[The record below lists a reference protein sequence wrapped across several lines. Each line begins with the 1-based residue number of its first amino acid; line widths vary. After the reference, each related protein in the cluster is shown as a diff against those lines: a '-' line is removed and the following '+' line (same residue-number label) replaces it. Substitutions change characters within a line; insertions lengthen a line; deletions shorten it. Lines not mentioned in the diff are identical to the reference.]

1 MDDLS
6 AALSGFLSQP
16 GAMEQLQ
23 DMARQ
28 LGLSPPS
35 DGATPQQQPEV
46 AERPDGGNLLSGL
59 SPESLSTLLK
69 AFHEAEKPDEST
81 ALLTALRPLL
91 RPERQSRLDQA
102 LRAMS
107 LMRAA
112 KLASAVL
119 EQDNHV

>member
-28 LGLSPPS
+28 LGLSPPP
-35 DGATPQQQPEV
+35 DGAAPQQPEV
-46 AERPDGGNLLSGL
+46 PEHPDGGNLLSGL

-112 KLASAVL
+112 KLASTVL

>member
-35 DGATPQQQPEV
+35 DGAAPQQPPEV

>member
-28 LGLSPPS
+28 LGLSPPPEGS
-35 DGATPQQQPEV
+35 PPQQPE
-46 AERPDGGNLLSGL
+46 ASAAPDGGNLLSGL
-59 SPESLSTLLK
+59 SPEVLTTLLH

-91 RPERQSRLDQA
+91 RPERQARLDQA
-102 LRAMS
+102 LRALS

-112 KLASAVL
+112 RLAGTVL
-119 EQDNHV
+119 EQNDHV

>member
-28 LGLSPPS
+28 LGLSPPPDS
-35 DGATPQQQPEV
+35 PPPQQPE
-46 AERPDGGNLLSGL
+46 APAAPDGSNLLSGL
-59 SPESLSTLLK
+59 SPEVLSTLLK

-112 KLASAVL
+112 RLASAVL
-119 EQDNHV
+119 EQDDHV

>member
-35 DGATPQQQPEV
+35 GGAAPQQQPEV

>member
-28 LGLSPPS
+28 LGLSPLP
-35 DGATPQQQPEV
+35 DGAAPQQPEV
-46 AERPDGGNLLSGL
+46 PEHPDGGNLLSGL

-112 KLASAVL
+112 KLASTVL

>member
-28 LGLSPPS
+28 LGLSPPP
-35 DGATPQQQPEV
+35 DGAAPQQQPEV
-46 AERPDGGNLLSGL
+46 PERPDGGNLLSGL
-59 SPESLSTLLK
+59 TPESHSTLLK

-112 KLASAVL
+112 KLASTVL